1 MRKTGEIENFFTD
14 VEKIVFSEPES
25 KDDHLKGVPLIWL
38 ILGKKKLDYYK
49 RNGKL
54 KKIITGFAETMT
66 VFFKILHERNETF
79 KVSFVEKY
87 SNAEIHLRNAVV
99 DGSINNFI
107 NLTGKNDKI
116 FLLVAGHHN
125 DEIVFEQEKFKD
137 LFLILDGYSV
147 NYN

>member
-1 MRKTGEIENFFTD
+1 MRKTDEIANFFTD

-25 KDDHLKGVPLIWL
+25 KDDHFKGVPLIWL

-49 RNGKL
+49 KNGKL

-66 VFFKILHERNETF
+66 VFFKILQGTNETF
-79 KVSFVEKY
+79 KVSFVEKD
-87 SNAEIHLRNAVV
+87 SNAEIHLQNAVV

-116 FLLVAGHHN
+116 FLLIAGHHN
-125 DEIVFEQEKFKD
+125 NEILFEQEKFKD
-137 LFLILDGYSV
+137 SFLILDGYSV